1 MQEEKI
7 EIENA
12 KFQLGNIYST
22 LSLILEDI
30 MEDQSSSGGE
40 EVVFCNRMEKIYIPA
55 LDLILCATS
64 DLLGRM

>member
-1 MQEEKI
+1 MQEKKI

-12 KFQLGNIYST
+12 KCSLSKIVST
-22 LSLILEDI
+22 FSLILEDI